1 MKENNVINLSDYVKT
16 KKEIE
21 TFNIKEFEYFDIKND
36 QITLRR
42 ISAFAA
48 DFFVILMVFNMI
60 QVSYAAFVQNIL
72 IPLNYI
78 QKSNLI
84 NGTTAINVM
93 IFAFVYITY
102 FFMNNYIFAGKT
114 LGKKWMGLRAINE
127 DYIYFKEVEDSE
139 MNFSQALRRSFGK
152 FLCYISFG
160 TFFILNIINEEKRG
174 LSDMISK
181 TRVVSDEWY
190 EAFEANKK
198 YDLDNVKIDINSLDR
213 VA

>member
-93 IFAFVYITY
+93 IFCICLYHLLF
-102 FFMNNYIFAGKT
+102 
-114 LGKKWMGLRAINE
+114 
-127 DYIYFKEVEDSE
+127 
-139 MNFSQALRRSFGK
+139 
-152 FLCYISFG
+152 
-160 TFFILNIINEEKRG
+160 
-174 LSDMISK
+174 
-181 TRVVSDEWY
+181 Y
-190 EAFEANKK
+190 E
-198 YDLDNVKIDINSLDR
+198 
-213 VA
+213 